1 MMTELEKRMEE
12 ERVALRQEA
21 AAMAT
26 SAAAAGEDRARAA
39 LSARYVDK
47 HHMLSYQHV

>member
-47 HHMLSYQHV
+47 HHMVLH